1 MADTKPEPLKLRL
14 EREDKEDGS
23 ITYHLWTDEGD
34 WIVGL
39 NDDATKQGGN
49 AHAYANTI
57 VRCVNTAPDLLAA
70 LKTAKEAI
78 RVWHGPNQW
87 DIYDRAS
94 PEMKAINSAIAK
106 AEGRS

>member
-1 MADTKPEPLKLRL
+1 MIDNLELRL

-23 ITYHLWTDEGD
+23 ITYHLWTTGGE

-39 NDDATKQGGN
+39 NDDETKQGGS
-49 AHAYANTI
+49 ARRYANTI
-57 VRCVNTAPDLLAA
+57 VRSVNEMPELLQA
-70 LKTAKEAI
+70 LKKAKETI
-78 RVWHGPNQW
+78 RAWHGPNAW

-94 PEMKAINSAIAK
+94 PEMKAIKSAIAK